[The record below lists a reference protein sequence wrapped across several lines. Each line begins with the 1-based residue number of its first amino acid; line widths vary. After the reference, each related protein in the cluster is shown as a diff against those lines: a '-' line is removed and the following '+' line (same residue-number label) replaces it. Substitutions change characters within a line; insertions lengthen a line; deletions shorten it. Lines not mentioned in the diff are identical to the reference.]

1 MQRIQPYRLLITFL
15 FFLGLTGCNNNKAP
29 SVAEYMHDLDAANAK
44 LQEAKLDPVKA
55 QTDRAMINAS
65 NAVAQVIDSSSLLEC
80 WHHKPISTATT
91 DHACLD
97 AKGYKR

>member
-1 MQRIQPYRLLITFL
+1 MQRIQPYRLLIVVPLYF
-15 FFLGLTGCNNNKAP
+15 GLAGCNNNRAP
-29 SVAEYMHDLDAANAK
+29 SVAEYMHDLDAAQAK

-65 NAVAQVIDSSSLLEC
+65 NAVADSMVSSKLLEC
-80 WHHKPISTATT
+80 WHNKPKSTATT